1 MYTLYHCAFD
11 LSFSHL
17 YIVFIDL
24 LFYRTRQRLQS
35 APIIKCI
42 PSTPKVSKVT
52 VQPQQPGNLEHQ
64 VNTINRS
71 SSAVILSGSYLQ
83 QQAANK
89 MKLSDSSP
97 HLSVPHTS
105 ECVKS
110 TSVNSSS
117 YSHLFPGRFLHTMRK
132 VSTSTDLPCPC
143 NGEDMKPTLIHVKPI
158 DTMEQI

>member
-1 MYTLYHCAFD
+1 MK
-11 LSFSHL
+11 LSDSSPNLSVPRTSECVQSTSVNDSSSYSH
-17 YIVFIDL
+17 
-24 LFYRTRQRLQS
+24 
-35 APIIKCI
+35 
-42 PSTPKVSKVT
+42 STPKVSKVT

-97 HLSVPHTS
+97 HLSVPRTS
-105 ECVKS
+105 ECVQS

-143 NGEDMKPTLIHVKPI
+143 NDEDMKPTLIHVKPI